1 MTMRIMHGVQIK
13 EIPMAMLLPHEKQAI
28 RNHGQSLHR
37 LNERGGID
45 AAEALAIL
53 CDAGWSELK
62 VPLAQCEVDLIILVR
77 LFKEKQN
84 AT

>member
-13 EIPMAMLLPHEKQAI
+13 EMPMAMLLPHEKQAI

-53 CDAGWSELK
+53 QDQGWQQLK
-62 VPLAQCEVDLIILVR
+62 VPLAQCEQDLIVLVDK
-77 LFKEKQN
+77 FKEKK
-84 AT
+84 